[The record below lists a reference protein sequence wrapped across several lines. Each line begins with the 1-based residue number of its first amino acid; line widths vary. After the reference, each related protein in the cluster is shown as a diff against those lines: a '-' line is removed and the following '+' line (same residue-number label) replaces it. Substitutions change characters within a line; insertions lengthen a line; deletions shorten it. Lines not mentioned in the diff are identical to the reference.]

1 MSFSF
6 RELFN
11 KQEKEQIDPDKLSFI
26 ESQPDDSQAF
36 FNSNENDAQQSSPF
50 ELVDDT
56 ESQKV
61 PEFIPNKFEGKSKSN
76 VKDIF
81 YSDIDNNDELEGSGF
96 IIDDD
101 IDHYFKQSDEVE
113 HQSSEVFRERN
124 SPHKVHRSRGKVKP
138 LEELD
143 PIANSERTR
152 SEKYDQHM
160 GDQELLFG
168 DNMKIKH
175 FLDSVNNMIG
185 IKGSGVLFYDN
196 KPPIF
201 SPTDTPEDPFN
212 QINELSEFIKNNRNQ
227 LRSIHCLNYSLSFI
241 HFSIA
246 QLVLVTDH
254 ELKYDE
260 IRSKIM
266 VLYDEIASDSLFY

>member
-56 ESQKV
+56 ESQKM

-81 YSDIDNNDELEGSGF
+81 YSDIDNSDELEGSGF

-101 IDHYFKQSDEVE
+101 IDHYFNQSDEVE

-124 SPHKVHRSRGKVKP
+124 SPHKVHRSRAEVKP

-168 DNMKIKH
+168 DNMKITH

-227 LRSIHCLNYSLSFI
+227 LMSIHCSNYSLSFI

-260 IRSKIM
+260 IKSKIM
-266 VLYDEIASDSLFY
+266 VLFDEIASDSLFY

>member
-11 KQEKEQIDPDKLSFI
+11 KQEKEQIDSGKLSFV
-26 ESQPDDSQAF
+26 ESQPDDSESF
-36 FNSNENDAQQSSPF
+36 FNSNEDDAQQSSPF

-56 ESQKV
+56 ESQKMS
-61 PEFIPNKFEGKSKSN
+61 EYIPDTFEDKSKSN
-76 VKDIF
+76 FKDLF
-81 YSDIDNNDELEGSGF
+81 YSDSDNHDELEGSGF

-101 IDHYFKQSDEVE
+101 IDPYFEQSGEAE
-113 HQSSEVFRERN
+113 LQSSEVFRERN
-124 SPHKVHRSRGKVKP
+124 SPHKIHRSRAEVKP
-138 LEELD
+138 LEELE

-160 GDQELLFG
+160 GDQELLFE

-201 SPTDTPEDPFN
+201 SPIDTPEDPFK

-227 LRSIHCLNYSLSFI
+227 LRSIHCLHYSLSFI

-260 IRSKIM
+260 IKSRIM
-266 VLYDEIASDSLFY
+266 VLFDEIASDSLFY

>member
-26 ESQPDDSQAF
+26 ESQPDDSEAF
-36 FNSNENDAQQSSPF
+36 LKSNEDDAQQSSPF
-50 ELVDDT
+50 ELVDDNM
-56 ESQKV
+56 SQKMS
-61 PEFIPNKFEGKSKSN
+61 EYIPDRFEDKSKSN
-76 VKDIF
+76 FKDLF
-81 YSDIDNNDELEGSGF
+81 CSDSDNNDELEGSGF

-101 IDHYFKQSDEVE
+101 IDPYFEQSGEAE
-113 HQSSEVFRERN
+113 LQSSKIFRERN
-124 SPHKVHRSRGKVKP
+124 SPHKIHRSRAEVKP

-143 PIANSERTR
+143 PIVNSERTR

-168 DNMKIKH
+168 DNVRIKH
-175 FLDSVNNMIG
+175 FLDSVNNING

-201 SPTDTPEDPFN
+201 SPPDTPEDPFK

-227 LRSIHCLNYSLSFI
+227 LRSIHCLHYSLSFI
-241 HFSIA
+241 HLSIA

-260 IRSKIM
+260 IKSRIM
-266 VLYDEIASDSLFY
+266 VLFDEIASDSLFY